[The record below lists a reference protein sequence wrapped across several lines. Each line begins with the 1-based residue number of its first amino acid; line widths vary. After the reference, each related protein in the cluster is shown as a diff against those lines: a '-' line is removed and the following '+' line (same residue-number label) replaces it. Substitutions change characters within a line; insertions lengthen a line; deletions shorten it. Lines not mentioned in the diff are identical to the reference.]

1 MLSVVFM
8 QHTFLRAN
16 FINGGKVLKMY
27 TCVEKGILENV
38 SKCQKASWTIGQ
50 IGQINNTQ
58 DHFKINQF

>member
-1 MLSVVFM
+1 MLKFSEWFRGYPS
-8 QHTFLRAN
+8 HAFS
-16 FINGGKVLKMY
+16 ISKMY